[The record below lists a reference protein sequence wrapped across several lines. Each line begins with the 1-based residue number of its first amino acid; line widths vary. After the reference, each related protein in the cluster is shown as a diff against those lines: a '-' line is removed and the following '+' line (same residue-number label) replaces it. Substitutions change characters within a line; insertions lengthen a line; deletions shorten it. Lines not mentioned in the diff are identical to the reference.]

1 VDLRFSLAEATE
13 FLGAVMDL
21 DLRPE
26 DVASLEAR
34 TEGWIAGLQLAGLH
48 LQGRADPAEAVR
60 SFAGSHRFVFDY
72 LVEEVLAHLTE
83 PERAFLLQTSILDRM
98 SAELCEVVT
107 EQRASGL
114 MLERLERANL
124 FVVALDDRRQWY
136 RYHHLFADVLRVR
149 LNVEHPENV
158 GVLHRRA
165 SDWFAANGMDS
176 EAVWHALSAQDW
188 HRAAE
193 LLERAGHAV
202 EDASHAGAWFTHA
215 QALPDGVIRGRPVLA
230 VWYAYA
236 LLGRGDLEAAG
247 TYVADAERLLATA
260 PPPAGQ
266 ALDGSGPP
274 EAEESR
280 SLLARI
286 AVGRGYLAQARGDTA
301 AAVSHARRAL
311 ELVPDAEPARRDQ
324 ATALLGMASL
334 ARGDLEEVDRVFTGV
349 TSRLLAA
356 GDIADAIDTVCLLAE
371 VRTIGGHLRRAVDTV
386 EQLQAIVAER
396 EVSPPP
402 EMAELYRAWA
412 ELDLA
417 RGDLAAA
424 AEHLSRSQQFG
435 QLRQMPVWRYRWQV
449 AQAQLR
455 CAQGDPRAALGFLDE
470 AERLF
475 VRTPM
480 PDLRPVAAIRAR
492 IWAGEGMVGDALAWA
507 RERGLSVDDDLDFLR
522 EYEHLTLARILIAD
536 AGSGDAPAAADDAV
550 ALLDRLLK
558 AALDGAR
565 VGSAIE
571 ILVAQAVAHEARGSR
586 PEALAALE
594 RALALGEAEGYVQ
607 VFVDQRPPVAGLLRE
622 LVARGSTP
630 DSAARMLAAFPE
642 SGDGE
647 VLPAAGALGASPPLS
662 AREVEVLRYIAAG
675 LSNQEI
681 ATRMYLSKYTV
692 KAHARTIYD
701 KLEAHSRTAAV
712 ARAQQLGILPPR

>member
-1 VDLRFSLAEATE
+1 
-13 FLGAVMDL
+13 M
-21 DLRPE
+21 
-26 DVASLEAR
+26 
-34 TEGWIAGLQLAGLH
+34 
-48 LQGRADPAEAVR
+48 
-60 SFAGSHRFVFDY
+60 
-72 LVEEVLAHLTE
+72 
-83 PERAFLLQTSILDRM
+83 
-98 SAELCEVVT
+98 
-107 EQRASGL
+107 
-114 MLERLERANL
+114 
-124 FVVALDDRRQWY
+124 
-136 RYHHLFADVLRVR
+136 
-149 LNVEHPENV
+149 
-158 GVLHRRA
+158 
-165 SDWFAANGMDS
+165 
-176 EAVWHALSAQDW
+176 
-188 HRAAE
+188 
-193 LLERAGHAV
+193 
-202 EDASHAGAWFTHA
+202 
-215 QALPDGVIRGRPVLA
+215 
-230 VWYAYA
+230 
-236 LLGRGDLEAAG
+236 
-247 TYVADAERLLATA
+247 
-260 PPPAGQ
+260 
-266 ALDGSGPP
+266 
-274 EAEESR
+274 
-280 SLLARI
+280 
-286 AVGRGYLAQARGDTA
+286 
-301 AAVSHARRAL
+301 
-311 ELVPDAEPARRDQ
+311 
-324 ATALLGMASL
+324 
-334 ARGDLEEVDRVFTGV
+334 
-349 TSRLLAA
+349 
-356 GDIADAIDTVCLLAE
+356 
-371 VRTIGGHLRRAVDTV
+371 DTV

-424 AEHLSRSQQFG
+424 AEHLSQSQQFG

-455 CAQGDPRAALGFLDE
+455 WAQGDPRAALGFLDE

-492 IWAGEGMVGDALAWA
+492 IWAGEGRVGDALSWA
-507 RERGLSVDDDLDFLR
+507 RERGLSVDDDLDLLH

-536 AGSGDAPAAADDAV
+536 AGRGDAPAATDDAV
-550 ALLDRLLK
+550 ALLDRLLP

-607 VFVDQRPPVAGLLRE
+607 VFVDQGPPVAGLLRE
-622 LVARGSTP
+622 LAAHGSTP
-630 DSAARMLAAFPE
+630 DSAARVLAAFPE

-647 VLPAAGALGASPPLS
+647 GPSAAGALGASPPLS

-681 ATRMYLSKYTV
+681 ATRLYVSKYTV

-701 KLEAHSRTAAV
+701 KLEVHSRTAAV